1 MRGKGREALL
11 QKGAL
16 PFPRYILLRQIRTD
30 GGDRKSPVR
39 DAADRAK
46 LIRKLAEFPGL
57 SFEHQNLQ
65 AIMMI
70 QMHMKRRHDKPVR
83 VVLPF
88 RQLAG
93 QIADMMIVNQAQNA
107 RRVRGL
113 GMQRILHQRVT
124 DDVAQRLGTAWASLP
139 FAQGIKLLKQIAIQR
154 NAETNRFSHC
164 RTLYR

>member
-1 MRGKGREALL
+1 MVVIEKV
-11 QKGAL
+11 
-16 PFPRYILLRQIRTD
+16 PCVTPRIE
-30 GGDRKSPVR
+30 
-39 DAADRAK
+39 AK

-57 SFEHQNLQ
+57 AFEHQNLQ

-93 QIADMMIVNQAQNA
+93 QIADMMIVNQAQHA